1 MPARSGGGGG
11 GQAQGVA
18 HLCQRE
24 KARRARRDR
33 RMFRPVEVHLVPC
46 LKDNY
51 AYVVHQPGRREALV
65 VDASE
70 EAPVLAAL
78 ERLGLTP
85 VAILA
90 THHHLDHVGGN
101 AGLLARYPGL
111 RVLGYETD
119 RGRIPGQTDFL
130 SDGQELEL
138 AGVGL
143 KALHIPGHTLGAVA
157 YVAEGAAFTGD
168 TLFAA
173 GCGRLFEGSAAQ
185 MYESLNLKLG
195 ALPDD
200 TRIYC
205 GHEYT
210 VNNLKFA
217 ESLEPSN
224 PEIAKK
230 LAWARARREKGE
242 TTLPSTL
249 GEERRTNPFLRVA
262 ERDVIEKVNERLA
275 QDRSPQAVL
284 AAVRAMKDAF

>member
-1 MPARSGGGGG
+1 
-11 GQAQGVA
+11 
-18 HLCQRE
+18 
-24 KARRARRDR
+24 
-33 RMFRPVEVHLVPC
+33 

-78 ERLGLTP
+78 ERLALTP

-101 AGLLARYPGL
+101 AGLLSRYPDL
-111 RVLGYETD
+111 RVLGYQTD

-130 SDGQELEL
+130 KDGQELEL

-157 YVAEGAAFTGD
+157 YVADGAVFTGD

-195 ALPDD
+195 ALPDA

-217 ESLEPSN
+217 KSLEPGN
-224 PEIAKK
+224 ADIAKK
-230 LAWARARREKGE
+230 LAWAQARREKGE

-262 ERDVIEKVNERLA
+262 ERDVIEKVNERLS